1 MIPSSVFGR
10 VVTLLLV
17 PAVAIS
23 ATQPNPI
30 FRAEARLV
38 LLRATVKNQRGELVT
53 GLDREAFT
61 VHENGRPQAIT
72 VFRRDDVPV
81 SVGILI
87 DNSKSMRGK
96 RARVEAAALAFV
108 RASNPQ
114 DEMFVVS
121 FADRAQV
128 DVPFTSD
135 ESVLE
140 AGLRRLDSIG
150 GTALRD
156 AVVLGE
162 EYLEVHARRDQKVL
176 LVITDGIDNASAAP
190 PKRIRHGAE
199 RSEIVV
205 YAVGILDTEDTSRTA
220 RARDALGDLTEPT
233 GGMAYYPASVER
245 TNEAVL
251 EIARQIRNQY
261 TIGYAPLAQAL
272 DGSYRALKVR
282 ARGAGRLTVRTRAGY
297 RATPGKNDR
306 RSVSNIERK
315 AKP

>member
-1 MIPSSVFGR
+1 MIPSSVFAR
-10 VVTLLLV
+10 VVALLLL

-23 ATQPNPI
+23 ANQPNPV
-30 FRAEARLV
+30 FRSEARLV
-38 LLRATVKNQRGELVT
+38 LLRATVRNQRGELVT
-53 GLDREAFT
+53 GLDRDAFT

-87 DNSKSMRGK
+87 DNSQSMRGK

-114 DEMFVVS
+114 DEMFVAS
-121 FADRAQV
+121 FADKAQV

-135 ESVLE
+135 EAVLE
-140 AGLRRLDSIG
+140 AGFKRLDSIG

-162 EYLEVHARRDQKVL
+162 EYLDAHARRGLKVL

-190 PKRIRHGAE
+190 PERIRQGAE
-199 RSEIVV
+199 RSEILV
-205 YAVGILDTEDTSRTA
+205 YAVGILDPEDASRAA
-220 RARDALGDLTEPT
+220 RAREALRDLTEPT
-233 GGMAYYPASVER
+233 GGTAHYPASVAH
-245 TNEAVL
+245 TNQAVL
-251 EIARQIRNQY
+251 EIARQIRTQY
-261 TIGYAPLAQAL
+261 TIGYAPLQQAL
-272 DGSYRALKVR
+272 DGSYRTLKVR
-282 ARGAGRLTVRTRAGY
+282 ARGAERLTVRTRAGY
-297 RATPGKNDR
+297 RATPRKDDR
-306 RSVSNIERK
+306 RSDSDTERK